1 MFFNYST
8 YSYYYIIQLVFN
20 LLMNEP
26 IVQKARSRAIQLYQK
41 IIISTYQFNTK
52 HIFWLIQISVASEVC

>member
-1 MFFNYST
+1 MLKDIFSVLFNWF
-8 YSYYYIIQLVFN
+8 FN
-20 LLMNEP
+20 LLMNQP